1 MKKAIFSIL
10 ALLIFCVSGNSQ
22 GKPYRNLVFEGAGI
36 RGIAYSGALEEL
48 DKRAIL
54 KDIKRVGGTSAGAI
68 VATAF
73 AIGYSPQQTDSI
85 ISNTN
90 FGKFN
95 DGRFIFIGGISR
107 MKSSFGWYRG
117 QAFTKWIGRMLE
129 KKTGNSEIT
138 FIQLHNSGKP
148 DLYITGTS
156 LTQQKMV
163 VFSYENYPDMKVK
176 DAVRISMSVPLYFK
190 ALWID
195 SSGKTYSNPKGL
207 KNPNLVMDGGIIGNF
222 PIHIFD
228 SLKYQ
233 DGYIPGTKN
242 ASDKNMQTIGLRMD
256 TEDQIDYDH
265 KNKGLAPLEV
275 TNFRGYIWAFYNIV
289 LENLNRQQL
298 DNTDWQRTIS
308 ISSVDIGPRVKKL
321 SKEQKERLI
330 ESGRKGVR
338 EYYSGNLNR

>member
-1 MKKAIFSIL
+1 
-10 ALLIFCVSGNSQ
+10 
-22 GKPYRNLVFEGAGI
+22 
-36 RGIAYSGALEEL
+36 
-48 DKRAIL
+48 
-54 KDIKRVGGTSAGAI
+54 
-68 VATAF
+68 
-73 AIGYSPQQTDSI
+73 
-85 ISNTN
+85 
-90 FGKFN
+90 
-95 DGRFIFIGGISR
+95 
-107 MKSSFGWYRG
+107 
-117 QAFTKWIGRMLE
+117 
-129 KKTGNSEIT
+129 
-138 FIQLHNSGKP
+138 
-148 DLYITGTS
+148 
-156 LTQQKMV
+156 
-163 VFSYENYPDMKVK
+163 
-176 DAVRISMSVPLYFK
+176 
-190 ALWID
+190 
-195 SSGKTYSNPKGL
+195 
-207 KNPNLVMDGGIIGNF
+207 MDGGLIGNF